1 MTSIHSVFV
10 FFFFNDTATTEIYPL
25 SLHDALPISRVL
37 DHYPAVER
45 WTAPPPVVARV
56 PRRRWPASVN
66 LACFL
71 MTVVTT
77 LIAGTLLTLEDFT
90 LSTFRDV
97 VLTPSLWTIGLPYS
111 LSLILILGAHEM
123 GHYVVCRRYGID
135 ATLPFFIPG
144 PPLLGTFGAV
154 IRIRSPFTDRR
165 ALFDVGVAGPLA
177 GFVVALPILAYGV
190 SRSAVLHHLPRQGDF
205 DFPSCLLLDLAFRH
219 LMHNLQ
225 PGELI
230 QLDPVVVAAWVGM
243 LATFL
248 NLLPVGQLDGGHM
261 LYALS
266 RRLHRPVSI
275 AATIGL
281 IVGGLLFHGY
291 HLILF
296 GSLWAAI
303 GPRHPPVL
311 VETGTIGAARL
322 LVAILAL
329 IIFVLCFI
337 PQSPRII
344 CPSRL
349 SRPFPQQNH
358 GKPCGPAVGGKA
370 DRPL

>member
-1 MTSIHSVFV
+1 MES
-10 FFFFNDTATTEIYPL
+10 EP
-25 SLHDALPISRVL
+25 RVIDL
-37 DHYPAVER
+37 VPAAER
-45 WTAPPPVVARV
+45 WTPPPPPIAARV
-56 PRRRWPASVN
+56 PRRRLPASVN

-71 MTVVTT
+71 LTVVTT

-90 LSTFRDV
+90 AGTLRDV

-123 GHYVVCRRYGID
+123 GHYVMCRRYGID

-154 IRIRSPFTDRR
+154 IRIRSPFTGRR

-190 SRSAVLHHLPRQGDF
+190 SRSTVLHHLPRHGDF

-219 LMHNLQ
+219 LIHDLR
-225 PGELI
+225 PGDLI
-230 QLDPVVVAAWVGM
+230 RIHPVVIAAWVGM

-266 RRLHRPVSI
+266 RRLHRPVSLAVI
-275 AATIGL
+275 IGL
-281 IVGGLLFHGY
+281 IAGGLLFRGY

-296 GSLWAAI
+296 GVLWAAI

-311 VETGTIGAARL
+311 DEEEPIGVARV
-322 LVAILAL
+322 LVALLAL
-329 IIFVLCFI
+329 AIFVLCFI
-337 PQSPRII
+337 PRSPR
-344 CPSRL
+344 L
-349 SRPFPQQNH
+349 
-358 GKPCGPAVGGKA
+358 V
-370 DRPL
+370 

>member
-1 MTSIHSVFV
+1 MDREPGVL
-10 FFFFNDTATTEIYPL
+10 A
-25 SLHDALPISRVL
+25 HDPS
-37 DHYPAVER
+37 DER
-45 WTAPPPVVARV
+45 WAAPPPPVARRV
-56 PRRRWPASVN
+56 PRRRLPASVN

-71 MTVVTT
+71 LTVVTT

-90 LSTFRDV
+90 TGTLRDV
-97 VLTPSLWTIGLPYS
+97 VLTPRLWTIGLPYS

-123 GHYVVCRRYGID
+123 GHYLMCRRYGID

-154 IRIRSPFTDRR
+154 IRIRSPFTGRR

-190 SRSAVLHHLPRQGDF
+190 SRSTVLHHLPRQGDF
-205 DFPSCLLLDLAFRH
+205 DFPSCFLLDLAFRH
-219 LMHNLQ
+219 LIHDLR
-225 PGELI
+225 PGQLI
-230 QLDPVVVAAWVGM
+230 RLHPVVVAAWVGM

-266 RRLHRPVSI
+266 RRLHKPVSI
-275 AATIGL
+275 AVIIGL
-281 IVGGLLFHGY
+281 IAGGLLLHGY

-303 GPRHPPVL
+303 GPRHPPV
-311 VETGTIGAARL
+311 VDETGTIGAARL
-322 LVAILAL
+322 LVALLAL
-329 IIFVLCFI
+329 LIFILCFI
-337 PQSPRII
+337 PQSPRV
-344 CPSRL
+344 L
-349 SRPFPQQNH
+349 
-358 GKPCGPAVGGKA
+358 
-370 DRPL
+370 